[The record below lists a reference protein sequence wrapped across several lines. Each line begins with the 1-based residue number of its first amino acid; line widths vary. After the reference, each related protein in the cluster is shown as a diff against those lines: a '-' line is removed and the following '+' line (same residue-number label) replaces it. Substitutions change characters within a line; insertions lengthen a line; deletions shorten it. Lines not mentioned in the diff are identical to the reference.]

1 MDKKPRV
8 NEILKDYEVTLDKLV
23 PGKQYLVE
31 HTYYGPNGNHSSK
44 SKGFFLHKDKYSTA
58 YFSEPDVEYD
68 PDDFVQVVT
77 PDSQSRFYEKPSDLL
92 KQKSLERQAI
102 GQAINKQTT
111 GYDWRA
117 KKNRSSIGTSLA
129 KEHTGGRKKTKRNRK
144 YRTKRNRKY
153 IKRTSKK
160 HSRL

>member
-1 MDKKPRV
+1 MDEKPRI
-8 NEILKDYEVTLDKLV
+8 NKTLKDYEVTLDKLV

-44 SKGFFLHKDKYSTA
+44 SKGYFLDKDNNNSIA
-58 YFSEPDVEYD
+58 YFSEPNVEYD

-102 GQAINKQTT
+102 AQAINKQTT
-111 GYDWRA
+111 RYDWRA

-129 KEHTGGRKKTKRNRK
+129 KQHTGGRKKTKKNRK
-144 YRTKRNRKY
+144 YRKRM
-153 IKRTSKK
+153 SKK
-160 HSRL
+160 HSRM